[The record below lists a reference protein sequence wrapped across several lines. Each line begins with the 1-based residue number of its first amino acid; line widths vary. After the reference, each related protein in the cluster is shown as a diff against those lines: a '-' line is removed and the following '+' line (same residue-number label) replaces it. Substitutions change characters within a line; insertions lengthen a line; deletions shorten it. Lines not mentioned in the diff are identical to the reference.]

1 MKRILAIQ
9 DLSCVGRCSLT
20 VAQPILSAM
29 GIACSVLP
37 TAVLSTHTGFP
48 NPHIRSLTEEIG
60 PICDHLQA
68 VGASFD
74 AILVGYLSD
83 PEQAEAVLQVTS
95 TFDCPVILDPA
106 MGDHGKLYKGI
117 TQEHVE
123 AMADLAALAEVVL
136 PNVTE
141 AAMLTGLPYQAQTD
155 GHYLRALLERL
166 CRMKTKT
173 VVITGSRPSPEHI
186 GFVGLQKGEGMF
198 SYQGAYRPKALHGT
212 GDMFSAV
219 FAGAYVLGRDPM
231 EAGEL
236 AAAFVERVVDA
247 TAEVTPFGGEFE
259 TQLPW
264 LWQQLQ
270 NGC

>member
-1 MKRILAIQ
+1 MKRILTVQ

-29 GIACSVLP
+29 GICCSVLP

-48 NPHIRSLTEEIG
+48 EPHIHSMTGDIG
-60 PICDHLQA
+60 PICSHLQA
-68 VGASFD
+68 VGAEFD
-74 AILVGYLSD
+74 AVLVGYLSD
-83 PEQAEAVLQVTS
+83 PEQAEAVMEVMS
-95 TFDCPVILDPA
+95 TFSCPVILDPA

-117 TQEHVE
+117 TDEHVD
-123 AMADLAALAEVVL
+123 AMRDLASLAEVVL

-141 AAMLTGLPYQAQTD
+141 AAFLTGLPYPEKTD
-155 GHYLRALLERL
+155 GQCLRMMLDRL

-173 VVITGSRPSPEHI
+173 VVITGTDPDPAHT
-186 GFVGLQKGEGMF
+186 GFVGIHREEGMF
-198 SYQGAYRPKALHGT
+198 SYRADRRAMTLHGT

-236 AAAFVERVVDA
+236 AAGFVERVLDGTEKA
-247 TAEVTPFGGEFE
+247 TPFGGEFE
-259 TQLPW
+259 KQLPW
-264 LWQQLQ
+264 LWQQL
-270 NGC
+270 